1 MRRCGESAGAAKPCT
16 ILLMRLLM
24 SLSSSPSCFCLRRST
39 QTNRTTALTSASVVH
54 TAMATMASV
63 GRVRPG
69 VAGVVAA
76 DVGRKLAMYG
86 VAVRVTAV
94 PVVST
99 LDGLDEAADVD
110 VVNSLVVSGCTGVEV
125 ELAESAMNP
134 GL

>member
-1 MRRCGESAGAAKPCT
+1 MRRCGESAGGAKPCT

-24 SLSSSPSCFCLRRST
+24 SLSCSPSCFCLRRRT
-39 QTNRTTALTSASVVH
+39 QISRTTALTSASVVH

-69 VAGVVAA
+69 GAGVVAA
-76 DVGRKLAMYG
+76 DVGRKLSVYDTAAR
-86 VAVRVTAV
+86 VAGV

-99 LDGLDEAADVD
+99 LDRPDEPV
-110 VVNSLVVSGCTGVEV
+110 GVGAGFGV
-125 ELAESAMNP
+125 KLAESAMRP